1 KVSYIEVALE
11 DIEVANRLAH
21 QVLGRSLDELPPQTR
36 RLLGALDELVSAAC
50 PKLAMDRADYRFTR
64 REVREAT
71 GWGATQTR
79 IHLDRLVE
87 LEYVAVHRGGRGQG
101 FVYELCYDGQGKDG
115 RPFLVGLAPVESLAD
130 VATAKSWRGQK
141 GDLAGGSRPDD
152 GPVAATSRDGETV
165 AADAQTG
172 SNQRNGHAA
181 LAAAHLGQAEPS
193 ASYAEV
199 ARAAARAN

>member
-36 RLLGALDELVSAAC
+36 RLLGALDEMVSAAC
-50 PKLAMDRADYRFTR
+50 QKLAMDRADYRFTR

-101 FVYELCYDGQGKDG
+101 FVYELLYDGQGKDG
-115 RPFLVGLAPVESLAD
+115 RPFMIGLAPIESLAD
-130 VATAKSWRGQK
+130 TGTAKAWRPQG
-141 GDLAGGSRPDD
+141 GDMAGGSRADD
-152 GPVAATSRDGETV
+152 GPMAAPTRAAETV
-165 AADAQTG
+165 AAGPQAG
-172 SNQRNGHAA
+172 SDRPNGHSA
-181 LAAAHLGQAEPS
+181 LAAAHLGQAES
-193 ASYAEV
+193 TGSYADV
-199 ARAAARAN
+199 LAAARAG